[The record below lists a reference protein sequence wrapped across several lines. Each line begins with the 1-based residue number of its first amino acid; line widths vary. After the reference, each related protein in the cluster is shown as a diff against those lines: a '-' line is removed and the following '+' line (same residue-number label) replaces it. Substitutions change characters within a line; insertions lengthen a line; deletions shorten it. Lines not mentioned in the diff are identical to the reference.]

1 MSSDKNTTFKE
12 ILEHPRRIKIKK
24 VNTLM
29 ILNIIIYIY
38 SILVYVLQV
47 SFLNLWGNTI
57 EALAGLSI
65 YGFLT
70 IAFITDASGMLLHAH
85 PY

>member
-1 MSSDKNTTFKE
+1 MSTC
-12 ILEHPRRIKIKK
+12 
-24 VNTLM
+24 M
-29 ILNIIIYIY
+29 
-38 SILVYVLQV
+38 QA

-65 YGFLT
+65 IYGFFT

-85 PY
+85 EPHVVVYHN

>member
-1 MSSDKNTTFKE
+1 MSTC
-12 ILEHPRRIKIKK
+12 IK
-24 VNTLM
+24 T
-29 ILNIIIYIY
+29 
-38 SILVYVLQV
+38 